1 MLLDR
6 SKLNSIENII
16 SKSLKDNEIT
26 HVDYLFTIIV
36 NEEEN
41 IVN

>member
-6 SKLNSIENII
+6 SKLNSIENTI
-16 SKSLKDNEIT
+16 SKALKGNEIT

-36 NEEEN
+36 NEDEN